1 MKNAFLPLDLERL
14 LVRDVK
20 VWVQDFELKSPE
32 DRGAHPIPVQV
43 VQGFVPSFQA
53 GPKMPAQNK
62 APVIAIRAVGGSYI
76 RLKGECDIHFFI
88 LTWDDNPDRSGYRD
102 SMNLSM
108 VLVQRLYEAGLVD
121 KSFVLLDDPVHWN
134 LIEDL
139 SKDYFPYFIYP
150 LKHGANHHLHRPE
163 AK

>member
-76 RLKGECDIHFFI
+76 RLKGECGIHFFI
-88 LTWDDNPDRSGYRD
+88 LTWDDNTDRSVDQD

-108 VLVQRLYEAGLVD
+108 GLVQRPYKAGLVD
-121 KSFVLLDDPVHWN
+121 KSFGPPGYPVHWN
-134 LIEDL
+134 LIRNL
-139 SKDYFPYFIYP
+139 
-150 LKHGANHHLHRPE
+150 
-163 AK
+163 